1 MRPQHETSRAGAPA
15 EAAAQGSVFEH
26 RWVPAPALP
35 AAVAVALGFAAIG
48 LVLSRPD
55 VVVLAL
61 PFVAISGW
69 AWLHRPRST
78 RSRVEIV
85 QSPGMAH
92 GARVLHYAATFT
104 SSVGPAAETHTGAET
119 ETGAESHTGAEAET
133 HTGAES
139 DAAAETQIATET
151 DAETVHVR
159 YATQGSVESRAT
171 LVAGAR
177 RTQPAA
183 RLTGELPVLHSGPH
197 EFLRLDYRL
206 TALDAAFV
214 SEPSKPVR
222 VQRVVPA
229 PFTPIVS
236 LPLPR
241 RLQGLTGTHDSA
253 RPGDGGEFR
262 DVHPF
267 HPGDRLRRI
276 DWKATARL
284 GRNPGDLYVRRSAA
298 TADATVFLVL
308 DSGSDVGESVADWPG
323 ASPTLSGV
331 TSLDLARE
339 AACSIAAGYVRAGD
353 QVAFHDLT
361 ATGRSVPRGSGARHL
376 QRVLRAI
383 VMTTAT
389 GRPFTRH
396 RAPIVPQG
404 ALLYIVSPWLDDET
418 ARLAALWR
426 GSGHRVIA
434 VDVLPNP
441 RLDRLSRE
449 QRAAHRIL
457 WMERNDR
464 IRTLT
469 ATGVDV
475 IRFSDDGEAGA
486 RDARLRV
493 LARPRRQH
501 A

>member
-1 MRPQHETSRAGAPA
+1 MRPQHETSPVEAPA
-15 EAAAQGSVFEH
+15 EAAAQRSAFEH

-69 AWLHRPRST
+69 AWMHRPRST
-78 RSRVEIV
+78 RSRVVII

-104 SSVGPAAETHTGAET
+104 SSHGPAAEHQA
-119 ETGAESHTGAEAET
+119 AP
-133 HTGAES
+133 
-139 DAAAETQIATET
+139 AAETQIATEA

-434 VDVLPNP
+434 VDVLPTP

-475 IRFSDDGEAGA
+475 IRFSDDGDAGA

>member
-1 MRPQHETSRAGAPA
+1 
-15 EAAAQGSVFEH
+15 
-26 RWVPAPALP
+26 
-35 AAVAVALGFAAIG
+35 
-48 LVLSRPD
+48 
-55 VVVLAL
+55 
-61 PFVAISGW
+61 
-69 AWLHRPRST
+69 
-78 RSRVEIV
+78 VEIMLDE
-85 QSPGMAH
+85 SPGMAH

-104 SSVGPAAETHTGAET
+104 SSVDPAAETSATETGTETRTGAET
-119 ETGAESHTGAEAET
+119 RTA
-133 HTGAES
+133 
-139 DAAAETQIATET
+139 
-151 DAETVHVR
+151 AETVHVR
-159 YATQGSVESRAT
+159 YASQGSVESRAT
-171 LVAGAR
+171 LVADAGPGR
-177 RTQPAA
+177 PAP

-214 SEPSKPVR
+214 SEPSAPVR
-222 VQRVVPA
+222 VQRTVPA

-284 GRNPGDLYVRRSAA
+284 SRNPGDLYVRRSAA

-339 AACSIAAGYVRAGD
+339 AAGSIAAGYVRAGD

-383 VMTTAT
+383 AMTTAT
-389 GRPFTRH
+389 GRPFARH
-396 RAPIVPQG
+396 RAPIVAQG
-404 ALLYIVSPWLDDET
+404 ALVYIISPWLDDET

-434 VDVLPNP
+434 VDVLPTP

-464 IRTLT
+464 MRALT

-475 IRFSDDGEAGA
+475 IRFSDDGDAGA